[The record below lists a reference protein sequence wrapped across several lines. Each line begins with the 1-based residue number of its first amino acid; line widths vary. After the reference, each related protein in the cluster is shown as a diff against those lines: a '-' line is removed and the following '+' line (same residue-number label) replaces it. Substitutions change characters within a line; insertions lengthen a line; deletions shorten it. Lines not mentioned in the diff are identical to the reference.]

1 MVFPQP
7 AGPVTA
13 KGSRVLCHSHQS
25 LICAKNAGSK
35 VWAAS
40 TGMVRESR
48 ESAVLR
54 VVLRNPRTVLPESIP
69 NVRAGMR
76 SVKSIVMMEEN
87 SKEGSGENP
96 SLVSGVFLP
105 ENSRKRVFQS

>member
-54 VVLRNPRTVLPESIP
+54 VVLRKAVLERATERTNAAAADTSVQKSPPEGFTGKCAAGYAAGRDGTC
-69 NVRAGMR
+69 VR
-76 SVKSIVMMEEN
+76 ED
-87 SKEGSGENP
+87 GS
-96 SLVSGVFLP
+96 
-105 ENSRKRVFQS
+105 